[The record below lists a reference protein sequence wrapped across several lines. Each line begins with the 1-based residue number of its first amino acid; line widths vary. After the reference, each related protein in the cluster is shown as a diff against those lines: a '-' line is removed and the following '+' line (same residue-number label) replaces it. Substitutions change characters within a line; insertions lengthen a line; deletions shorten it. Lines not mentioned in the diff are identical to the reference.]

1 MGQATGAFFA
11 TQIGAWQSAHL
22 RWTDDTFGFGMSVT
36 REQTM
41 HMRSPMAY
49 NIALASSELDFN
61 AANVTKSTR
70 YAVFARGLVDSFGFH
85 HQFIKKVGATIG
97 LTMAAPWTTAASL
110 GGIVRRPA
118 AICQCN
124 Y

>member
-61 AANVTKSTR
+61 AANVTKNNWEQP
-70 YAVFARGLVDSFGFH
+70 Y
-85 HQFIKKVGATIG
+85 
-97 LTMAAPWTTAASL
+97 L
-110 GGIVRRPA
+110 GVVKPRPFPK
-118 AICQCN
+118 N
-124 Y
+124 V